1 MKKKYLP
8 RGRER
13 FETYQPLKEALNQ
26 INSQTTSIAEKQ
38 IARKKVLLYG
48 IASKGSN
55 FYNAENIKR
64 GTINIEGT
72 EIKIEDKEA
81 LQDLSLVY
89 PMISK
94 KRLEQLS
101 RETDPEA
108 NDIFQLYN
116 ALFGTDLKEGDEK
129 DEAMVK
135 VFIEQQAKLYE

>member
-1 MKKKYLP
+1 
-8 RGRER
+8 
-13 FETYQPLKEALNQ
+13 
-26 INSQTTSIAEKQ
+26 
-38 IARKKVLLYG
+38 
-48 IASKGSN
+48 
-55 FYNAENIKR
+55 
-64 GTINIEGT
+64 
-72 EIKIEDKEA
+72 
-81 LQDLSLVY
+81 
-89 PMISK
+89 MISK